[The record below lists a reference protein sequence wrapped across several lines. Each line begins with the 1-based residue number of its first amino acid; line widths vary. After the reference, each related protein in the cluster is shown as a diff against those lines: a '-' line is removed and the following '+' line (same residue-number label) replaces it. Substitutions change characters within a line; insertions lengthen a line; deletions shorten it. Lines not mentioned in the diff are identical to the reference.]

1 MRQPRP
7 NIPILSAVV
16 RDSFSMHNRKSK
28 HYSLSLVQQFDEA
41 GASIWLLFT
50 IRIISSEKDTRQAKE
65 VSERERQVDRF
76 SSFCV
81 VLCESATFV
90 FWSPIYF
97 FLNIYKLFFFRSF
110 AGCCV
115 WLWASLSLARRKKKI
130 EIDKQDQRLQE
141 NNIIIYLLFRTKR
154 LLQTMSS
161 CFLIMALTTVSVNYT
176 KFPFGCA
183 FRSERDIFFFI
194 IVVSKNVFTF
204 FPQRHEIAFQFVC
217 MPCAHNSLIC
227 FPKILLVQVLPAET
241 NKPNKG

>member
-1 MRQPRP
+1 M
-7 NIPILSAVV
+7 
-16 RDSFSMHNRKSK
+16 
-28 HYSLSLVQQFDEA
+28 
-41 GASIWLLFT
+41 
-50 IRIISSEKDTRQAKE
+50 
-65 VSERERQVDRF
+65 
-76 SSFCV
+76 
-81 VLCESATFV
+81 LCESATFV

-115 WLWASLSLARRKKKI
+115 WLWASLSFARRKKKI

-183 FRSERDIFFFI
+183 FRSERDIFFSLLLFRKTCLPFFHKGMKSHFNLCVCHVLTTRLFVSRKFYWCKYCPPKRINQIKDRKRTRIKQTHESNRAQGRWNCRAEKSCKPRNRYPFHFI
-194 IVVSKNVFTF
+194 HTYRIS
-204 FPQRHEIAFQFVC
+204 QF
-217 MPCAHNSLIC
+217 LY
-227 FPKILLVQVLPAET
+227 
-241 NKPNKG
+241 